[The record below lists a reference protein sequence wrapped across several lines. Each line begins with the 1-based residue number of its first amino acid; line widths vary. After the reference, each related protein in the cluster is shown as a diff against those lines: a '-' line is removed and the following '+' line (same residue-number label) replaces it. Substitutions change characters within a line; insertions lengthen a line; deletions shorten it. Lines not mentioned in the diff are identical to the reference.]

1 MNLPRSRHSG
11 GVDVGMA
18 DGSVR
23 LIKNSIYIGVFQ
35 ALASARGNEAVSSE
49 AY

>member
-1 MNLPRSRHSG
+1 MNVPRSRHPG

-23 LIKNSIYIGVFQ
+23 LIKNSIHVGVFQ
-35 ALASARGNEAVSSE
+35 ALASARGNETVSSDS
-49 AY
+49 Y